1 MSNRKKLWTIFGPL
15 IVAVMLVVGVF
26 LVPWKVHYQPATLQR
41 AADSLSPTV
50 FKNRALKVA
59 ALSNQKANYVPFFG
73 SSELNRM
80 DRYHPA
86 VMAARYHNY
95 KPFLFGSRGTQSL
108 PQLFNMAM
116 MPQEMEHRKA
126 VFIISPQW
134 FVKQGVRDTA
144 FQYYNSNYADLT
156 WLSQANP
163 RSPYDRY
170 TAGRLA
176 TLMNNQGTV
185 ASFARKIAEGRALSP
200 LDRADINVRTTMLG
214 NQDKLFSRFF
224 IKDNYGQR
232 IAPQIPELPVNYN
245 YPELIK
251 QAKDEH
257 ADVSYNNS
265 FGLLNSFYNQK
276 VRKNRAKLAGSQRG
290 FNYTQSPEYSDLEV
304 VLNQFKKTDTNVIIM
319 IAPVNARWEK
329 FTGMSMKMYDQTVN
343 KITFQL
349 RSQGFNNILDYSKDG
364 AKPGFMQDTIHIGW
378 AGWVQFDHQISPF
391 LEHPQPAPSYHMHA
405 AFLKKDWQDLKPT
418 KTNLKHFSDTQLK

>member
-1 MSNRKKLWTIFGPL
+1 MSNRKKLWHIFGPL
-15 IVAVMLVVGVF
+15 IVAVLLTVGMF
-26 LVPWKVHYQPATLQR
+26 LIPWQVHFQPATLQR

-59 ALSNQKANYVPFFG
+59 ALSDRKAHYVPFFG

-134 FVKQGVRDTA
+134 FVKPGVRKNA
-144 FQYYNSNYADLT
+144 FQYYNSNYADLM
-156 WLSQANP
+156 WLAQANP
-163 RSPYDRY
+163 ASPYDRY
-170 TAGRLA
+170 TASRLA
-176 TLMNNQGTV
+176 TLLNNQGTV
-185 ASFARKIAEGRALSP
+185 AAFARKIAAGQSLNQFE
-200 LDRADINVRTTMLG
+200 RADMQVRTTFLR
-214 NQDKLFSRFF
+214 NQDQLFSRFF

-245 YPELIK
+245 YPELLK
-251 QAKDEH
+251 QATQEH
-257 ADVSYNNS
+257 AAVSSNNS
-265 FGLLNSFYNQK
+265 FGLLNSFYNRN
-276 VRKNRAKLAGSQRG
+276 VRKNRAKLAGSQRK
-290 FNYTQSPEYSDLEV
+290 FNYTQSPEYADLEV
-304 VLNQFKKTDTNVIIM
+304 VLNQFKQTDTNVIIM

-329 FTGMSMKMYDQTVN
+329 FTGMSMPMYDQTVN
-343 KITFQL
+343 KIRFQL
-349 RSQGFNNILDYSKDG
+349 QSQGFNHILDYSKDG
-364 AKPGFMQDTIHIGW
+364 SRPGFMQDTIHIGW
-378 AGWVQFDHQISPF
+378 AGWVQFDHQIAPF
-391 LEHPQPAPSYHMHA
+391 LEKPQPAPHYHMHD
-405 AFLKKDWQDLKPT
+405 AFLKPQWQNLQPT
-418 KTNLKHFSDTQLK
+418 DTNLQHFANDQLK